1 MFADREGD
9 LSFPAWC
16 GFNYMFRIFF
26 SASKGNLFINYDEFK
41 ALITGI

>member
-1 MFADREGD
+1 MFEDRDGF

-26 SASKGNLFINYDEFK
+26 SATKNNLFINYDDFK
-41 ALITGI
+41 ALISGI